1 MYKLERER
9 YTKYTKITRNL
20 EITNINPELSVM
32 SQFSNNL

>member
-9 YTKYTKITRNL
+9 YTKITRNL